1 MANYLKATDFA
12 AKDALLTGDANKIV
26 KGSEI
31 NDEFDAIQTAVNT
44 KANISSPA
52 FTDIPTA
59 PTAAAGTSTTQIANT
74 SFVTTAIAAI
84 SLSDVYPVGS
94 IYMNASVATNPG
106 TLLGFGTWVSF
117 GAGRVLLGDDGGD
130 YIAEATGGSADAVV
144 VSHNHGGAVVSA
156 GSHSHTTAI
165 PKSAQPEDG
174 GASAIGVGNIVSI
187 ANQVFSSNTVAA
199 HAHTINS
206 DGESGTNKN
215 LQPYIVVY
223 MWNRT
228 A

>member
-74 SFVTTAIAAI
+74 SFVTTAISAI

-156 GSHSHTTAI
+156 GSHSHTSTFRVNE
-165 PKSAQPEDG
+165 AQG
-174 GASAIGVGNIVSI
+174 VLGIGAP
-187 ANQVFSSNTVAA
+187 QYSSFGALEHPTNTVAA
-199 HAHTINS
+199 HVHTINS